1 MVPRAPL
8 RVVAAALVAT
18 LVVQPAGAVVKGD
31 ERVLVVLAT
40 SGPTPYTVADVER
53 TGAEARAF
61 FANASF
67 AEVQLRIDVTPWL
80 SAFSANP
87 GCGGG
92 TNRSLDNVVAP
103 ARVAADLAGFDAARY
118 DDVIYTIADSRC
130 GFHGTTWGKEVML
143 TRQPNLQ
150 LVVHELGHA
159 FGLGHAQSSDCITAE
174 GLCGLEETGDPFSP
188 MGNGEGDFSAYEKVT
203 LGWIRPQPHVT
214 TAKRYVLAPPTAA
227 SRLAQALIVDTSA
240 GAWWIEYRA
249 QPFRGLLFRFL
260 SNEVTPSPFAQSAA
274 LITRLTKAD
283 RSWLVRGES
292 YRIPGSFRVT
302 LTKATAGRAEVRF
315 R

>member
-1 MVPRAPL
+1 MAIL
-8 RVVAAALVAT
+8 LASLI
-18 LVVQPAGAVVKGD
+18 VQSAGAVVKAD

-40 SGPTPYTVADVER
+40 SGPKPYTVADVER
-53 TGAEARAF
+53 TAAQARDF
-61 FANASF
+61 FSAASF
-67 AEVQLRIDVTPWL
+67 GQVHLRVDVTPWL
-80 SAFSANP
+80 AAFDANP

-92 TNRSLDNVVAP
+92 TNRSLESVVAP

-118 DDVIYTIADSRC
+118 DDVIYTIADSHC
-130 GFHGTTWGKEVML
+130 GFHGVTWGHEVML

-159 FGLGHAQSSDCITAE
+159 FGLGHAQASDCITVA

-188 MGNGEGDFSAYEKVT
+188 MGSGEVDFSAYEKVT

-214 TAKRYVLAPPTAA
+214 AAKRYVLAAPTAA
-227 SRLAQALIVDTSA
+227 SRLAQALIVDTAA
-240 GAWWIEYRA
+240 GAWWIEFRSR
-249 QPFRGLLFRFL
+249 PFRGLVFRFVDN
-260 SNEVTPSPFAQSAA
+260 SVVPSPFAESAV
-274 LITRLTKAD
+274 LIRKLTKAN
-283 RSWLVRGES
+283 RPWLAPGES

-302 LTKATAGRAEVRF
+302 LTKVAGGRAEVRL